1 MKHFFQKPTP
11 SFYIQSVMTFI
22 VFLLMIPS
30 TAFSLKYKH
39 IVAFGDSLS
48 DHNNL
53 HSYVP
58 DAREAMTNGDV
69 WIEYLSRELNAT
81 LDNNAFI
88 GAMTRNHL
96 KDEIQTLSD
105 QDIIP
110 QLGLIGQVDT
120 YLTEQNVFNPDE
132 TLFSI
137 WIGSNNLIRY
147 GRDTIDMSLEE
158 KMVAAEQM
166 ISAAMADIGEAVTKL
181 LAIGATQFIVMNLPD
196 IGKSPWYSQGTPE
209 EVAAS
214 SNLATSFN
222 NALAYTINQLF
233 MGKTGVKVYS
243 FDMVQV
249 MDELIDKEIFPII
262 DDTYTVLDE
271 GGYPTDETKEP
282 AEDYLF
288 WDGVHPTTKAH
299 AYFSNVV
306 ATDILYDGFYSQQE
320 LDDAVLDER
329 KRWDSKNDN
338 VLGLEEA
345 IRALKECAK
354 FSSK

>member
-1 MKHFFQKPTP
+1 MKHFLQKTTRLLN
-11 SFYIQSVMTFI
+11 VHLVI
-22 VFLLMIPS
+22 VFFGLLLMIPS
-30 TAFSLKYKH
+30 PAFSLKYKH

-58 DAREAMTNGDV
+58 DVREAMTNGDV
-69 WIEYLSRELNAT
+69 WIEYLARELNAS

-88 GAMTRNHL
+88 GAMTRKHL
-96 KDEIQTLSD
+96 KDDIQALSD
-105 QDIIP
+105 NGTIP
-110 QLGLIGQVDT
+110 QLGLVSQVDD
-120 YLTEQNVFNPDE
+120 YIAEQNTFNPDE

-147 GRDTIDMSLEE
+147 GRDTIDMT
-158 KMVAAEQM
+158 AEQKLLAAQVM
-166 ISAAMADIGEAVTKL
+166 ITAAMTDIGEAVVKL

-214 SNLATSFN
+214 TFLATSYN
-222 NALAYTINQLF
+222 DALKATVDQLF
-233 MGKTGVKVYS
+233 LEKPKIKLYC

-249 MDELIDKEIFPII
+249 MDEIIKKNIFPIT
-262 DDTYTVLDE
+262 DDTFTVLDE
-271 GGYPTDETKEP
+271 GGFPTDETKGN

-299 AYFSNVV
+299 AYFANVV
-306 ATDILYDGFYSQQE
+306 ATSVLYDGYYSKQD
-320 LDDAVLDER
+320 LDDAVLQER
-329 KRWDSKNDN
+329 MKWDVNNDSI
-338 VLGLEEA
+338 LGLEEA
-345 IRALKECAK
+345 IHALKKCTEIPLK
-354 FSSK
+354 